1 MADEYL
7 VSTFRRPLVS
17 SFAWS
22 ALLIQTL
29 QLFEECTLWIR
40 RSTGQL
46 CADLIPSNGD
56 YWPYG
61 LAEVTRRNGIDTSD
75 ASRQETIVV
84 DYLTLEQYHSIC
96 YWDLSRHFR
105 ISISA
110 PITVTLGAVVART
123 LDGPLEGVV
132 EIASFSDVEPDW
144 DDWSG
149 ADGEIMDNGW
159 TRYSNL
165 LVMMIPPSL
174 L

>member
-1 MADEYL
+1 
-7 VSTFRRPLVS
+7 VS
-17 SFAWS
+17 SFAWN

-75 ASRQETIVV
+75 ASRQETIIV

-149 ADGEIMDNGW
+149 AEGEIMDNGW

-165 LVMMIPPSL
+165 LVMMISPSL